1 MGRASAGEL
10 DVGEP
15 HGTAVSEREVMAAR
29 RLPRPGEADVGT
41 GIISAVF
48 GIAIFL
54 VFVLFASQVL
64 LNLYT
69 RSVVTSAA
77 TRGAEIVAAAN
88 GGPTAEPVADATV
101 ERLLG
106 QEASRATLTWQV
118 TSTEVALTVRLTS
131 PSLLPVALGGPLGL
145 ERITRTVVLAR
156 EALP

>member
-1 MGRASAGEL
+1 MGQASAGEL
-10 DVGEP
+10 DVGES
-15 HGTAVSEREVMAAR
+15 HGPAASEREVMAAR
-29 RLPRPGEADVGT
+29 RLPQPEEAGT

-48 GIAIFL
+48 GVAIFL

-77 TRGAEIVAAAN
+77 TRGAEVVAAAN
-88 GGPTAEPVADATV
+88 GGPSAEPLADATV

-106 QEASRATLTWQV
+106 QDASRATLTWQV
-118 TSTEVALTVRLTS
+118 TSTEVALTVRLTT
-131 PSLLPVALGGPLGL
+131 PTLLPVAFSGPLGL
-145 ERITRTVVLAR
+145 DRITRTVVLAR